1 MSLKALHIVFALLT
15 FLSFSMR
22 GAWMLM
28 ESPLLKR
35 KVVRIFPHIIDTCL
49 LASGLTMALIYYEAF
64 YTHAW
69 LVAKLTA
76 LVLYI
81 AMGSIALKYGKTKKI
96 RMCSLIV
103 SWLIFTYIVIVA
115 RTQSPIPFIYAG

>member
-1 MSLKALHIVFALLT
+1 V
-15 FLSFSMR
+15 
-22 GAWMLM
+22 

-49 LASGLTMALIYYEAF
+49 FASGLTMALTYYEAF

-81 AMGSIALKYGKTKKI
+81 VMGSIALKYGKTKKI
-96 RMCSLIV
+96 RMCSLMV
-103 SWLIFTYIVIVA
+103 SWLIFFYIVIVA

>member
-1 MSLKALHIVFALLT
+1 MSLKALHIIFALLT
-15 FLSFSMR
+15 FLSFSLR

-35 KVVRIFPHIIDTCL
+35 KVVRIVPHIIDTCL
-49 LASGLTMALIYYEAF
+49 LASGLTMALTYYEAF

-81 AMGSIALKYGKTKKI
+81 VMGSIALKYGKTKKT
-96 RMCSLIV
+96 RLCSLIV
-103 SWLIFTYIVIVA
+103 SWLIFIYIVTVA